1 MLNEIFRENITL
13 RELQSF
19 FFETLG
25 MLPITYYGARGDN
38 RTDNYA
44 NLQVAIDDANKR
56 GLRYLYVPY
65 GKYLYRGNL
74 INRENIIF
82 TGNPKAEI
90 VNPKTGEC
98 IPIHQFGVCEYGCL
112 KYGNCAGGGN
122 MPNPDYSDKLQ
133 AVNGESYFDSLDKWI
148 GYTGYA
154 VYLYMSS
161 KINVGDTF
169 NHLRLPQ
176 LITSF
181 VIDSLR
187 NVEEKILFNDNSYI
201 SATYDYIKYINAGGE
216 TITLYSK
223 NSNDMF
229 ERQIRQ
235 DYFFDIACKLSDEM
249 LTVESVPTTN
259 YFVGDLMK
267 AIYEG
272 TYKWTESGWV
282 KTELEEPD
290 TETPNPDNDDVILP
304 DGWGV

>member
-1 MLNEIFRENITL
+1 MLNEIFRGSITL
-13 RELQSF
+13 RELHSF

-90 VNPKTGEC
+90 VNPKTGES

-112 KYGNCAGGGN
+112 KYGNCAGGAT
-122 MPNPDYSDKLQ
+122 PNPDISEKKQ
-133 AVNGESYFDSLDKWI
+133 AVNGETYFDSLDNWI

-161 KINVGDTF
+161 KIALGDSF
-169 NHLRLPQ
+169 NTLRLPRI
-176 LITSF
+176 ITTF
-181 VIDSLR
+181 TLDSVKTL
-187 NVEEKILFNDNSYI
+187 VEKIEFDDGSYI
-201 SATYDYIKYINAGGE
+201 EGTYDNIKYVNTNGE
-216 TITLYSK
+216 LTTLYSK

-235 DYFFDIACKLSDEM
+235 DYFYDIAVKLSSAT
-249 LTVESVPTTN
+249 LTVTSMPETTFFVESI
-259 YFVGDLMK
+259 YK
-267 AIYEG
+267 AIYDG
-272 TYKWTESGWV
+272 TYTWSESGWS
-282 KTELEEPD
+282 KTELPEP
-290 TETPNPDNDDVILP
+290 ENDDVVLP